1 MNTEL
6 LNQIEI
12 LNQHVA
18 DLTQKSQD
26 LINILKQTKGLDANT
41 IITAVVGLLGVLV
54 GAYISYYFSKKIA
67 DQSSKA
73 RFAVQRKNLIYS
85 KIYKELIYM
94 REQMNLLPQD
104 WFYFQLKTNLVKT
117 EINRYSSSDYWIGG
131 NHDYVAPEF
140 NVWKDIKSDIRITQ
154 VNSEV
159 LSVMEA
165 LEKEII
171 NYFNCVNQFNEELQK
186 VEQKMGL
193 TMNKFRS
200 EQFFFAHFNKEK
212 IIEQDLNGY
221 SGQTPEWIKAREEL
235 LSKVIDSVLLSPF
248 LKCSEENF
256 NLLVKKV
263 DEAYSTLEKL
273 IKDIVNKYEYG
284 EEI

>member
-6 LNQIEI
+6 LNQVEI

-73 RFAVQRKNLIYS
+73 RFAIQRKNLIYS

-94 REQMNLLPQD
+94 REQINLLPQD

-117 EINRYSSSDYWIGG
+117 EINKYSSSDYWIGG
-131 NHDYVAPEF
+131 KNGYVAPEF
-140 NVWKDIKSDIRITQ
+140 NVWKEIKSDIRITQ

-159 LSVMEA
+159 LSAMEA

-171 NYFNCVNQFNEELQK
+171 NYFNCVNQFKEELQK
-186 VEQKMGL
+186 TEQKMGL

-200 EQFFFAHFNKEK
+200 EQFFFTHFDKEK
-212 IIEQDLNGY
+212 IIEQDLKVY
-221 SGQTPEWIKAREEL
+221 SGQTPEWIKARKEL
-235 LSKVIDSVLLSPF
+235 ISKVIDSILFSPF
-248 LKCSEENF
+248 LKYSEENF
-256 NLLVKKV
+256 KQLVEKT